1 MAVGIIY
8 EETGRHHEA
17 IDYLNLV
24 LEWAEGNDAAEAR
37 YHIGRAYEKR
47 GDYRRAI
54 QTYYEVSYHGKE
66 ASTNWIISADFRRAR
81 CYEELG
87 EPSQARSVYDK
98 IIRTAGASSEFGRL
112 AQERIDALY
121 VAP

>member
-1 MAVGIIY
+1 MYDLLKVGTNPSTSTVVNITTAHNGS
-8 EETGRHHEA
+8 E
-17 IDYLNLV
+17 V
-24 LEWAEGNDAAEAR
+24 R